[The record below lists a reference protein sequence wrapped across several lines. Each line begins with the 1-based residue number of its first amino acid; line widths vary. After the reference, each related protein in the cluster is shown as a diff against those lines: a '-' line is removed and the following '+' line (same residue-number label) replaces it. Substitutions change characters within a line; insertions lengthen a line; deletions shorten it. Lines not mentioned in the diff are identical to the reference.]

1 MRSIRKKLLATTV
14 VAASMLST
22 ASVAKAEDVTGG
34 GASFPYTFLVSAI
47 AEFNKTT
54 GHNLT
59 YTSTGSGTGKRNFK
73 AGTFKFAGTD
83 SAVGTADLPSFG
95 WTYVPYLAGATAVA
109 YRLDEIKGATLSLS
123 KDTLN
128 GIFSGTITKWNDP
141 NIAADMK
148 ISPAFANQKKKSD
161 LKGASTLWENIA
173 GKKALVTVTLLPATL
188 KASKGKVIEVIDT
201 KTKKVVRNATIGTKG
216 QYGLTFDTDVKN
228 EYQVKVAGKE
238 VAKYKVIEVKF
249 PDRPIVVVYRQD
261 PSGTTN
267 NFCLFMK
274 SAVNPG
280 WTQNDNFGS
289 CVPGGITQF
298 GSRYQGQNTS
308 TNLSNYIAD
317 TNGTIGYTEVSYVTD
332 ASRAAKGIRAAN
344 IRNAAGVYVAPTS
357 SNYNSFLKGAT
368 LDEKGLAT
376 FNYNQTSNR
385 TAYPIGPVT
394 YGLGQTSSDAKN
406 KVVAEF
412 FEWVLTKYSPANA
425 EALGYT
431 PLLGSFQSKGVV
443 LAKKI
448 GAG

>member
-1 MRSIRKKLLATTV
+1 MRSIRKKLLATAV
-14 VAASMLST
+14 VAASVMST

-73 AGTFKFAGTD
+73 SGQFKFAGTD
-83 SAVGTADLPSFG
+83 SAVGSSDVPSFG

-128 GIFSGTITKWNDP
+128 GIFSGLITQWNDP
-141 NIAADMK
+141 NIAADQK

-161 LKGASTLWENIA
+161 LKGVSTLWENIA
-173 GKKALVTVTLLPATL
+173 GKQARLTVTLLPAAE
-188 KASKGKVIEVIDT
+188 KSSKGKTIEVIDT
-201 KTKKVVRNATIGTKG
+201 KTKKVVRNATVAAKG
-216 QYGLTFDTDVKN
+216 QYGLTFATDVKN

-238 VAKYKVIEVKF
+238 VAKYKVIPVTL
-249 PDRPIVVVYRQD
+249 PDKPIVVVYRQD

-274 SAVNPG
+274 SAVNPS

-289 CVPGGITQF
+289 CVPGGISSF
-298 GSRYQGQNTS
+298 GSRFQGQNTS

-332 ASRAAKGIRAAN
+332 SSRAAKGIRAAN

-357 SNYNSFLKGAT
+357 YNYNSFLKGAT
-368 LDEKGLAT
+368 LDDKGLVT
-376 FNYNQTSNR
+376 FNYAQTSNK

-394 YGLGQTSSDAKN
+394 YGLGQTSADAKN

-431 PLLGSFQSKGVV
+431 PLLGSFQEKGVA
-443 LAKKI
+443 LAKKV

>member
-394 YGLGQTSSDAKN
+394 YGLGQKSSDAKN

>member
-1 MRSIRKKLLATTV
+1 MRSIRRKLIATAVV
-14 VAASMLST
+14 VAGVLSST
-22 ASVAKAEDVTGG
+22 SVAKAEDVTGG

-83 SAVGTADLPSFG
+83 SAVGSSDVPSFG
-95 WTYVPYLAGATAVA
+95 WTYVPYLAGATAIA
-109 YRLDEIKGATLSLS
+109 YRLDELKGATLSLS
-123 KDTLN
+123 KDTIN
-128 GIFSGTITKWNDP
+128 GIFSGTITSWNDP

-161 LKGASTLWENIA
+161 VKGASTLWENIA
-173 GKKALVTVTLLPATL
+173 GSQARVTVTLLPAVE
-188 KASKGKVIEVIDT
+188 KSMKGKTIEVIDT
-201 KTKKVVRNATIGTKG
+201 KTKKVVRNARIEAKG
-216 QYGLTFDTDVKN
+216 QYGLTFDDDAKN
-228 EYQVKVAGKE
+228 EYQVKVGGKE
-238 VAKYKVIEVKF
+238 VAKYKVLDVKF

-274 SAVNPG
+274 SAINTD

-289 CVPGGITQF
+289 CVPGGISSF
-298 GSRYQGQNTS
+298 GSRFQGQNTS
-308 TNLSNYIAD
+308 TNVSNYIAD
-317 TNGTIGYTEVSYVTD
+317 TNGTIGYTEVSYVSD

-344 IRNAAGVYVAPTS
+344 IRNAAGAYVAPTS
-357 SNYNSFLKGAT
+357 FNYNSFLKGAT
-368 LDEKGLAT
+368 LDDKGLAT
-376 FNYNQTSNR
+376 FNYKQTSNR

-394 YGLGQTSSDAKN
+394 YGLGQTSADAKN

-431 PLLGSFQSKGVV
+431 PLLGAFQSKGVA
-443 LAKKI
+443 LAKKV

>member
-1 MRSIRKKLLATTV
+1 MRSIRKKLLATAV
-14 VAASMLST
+14 VASSVLST

-73 AGTFKFAGTD
+73 SGTFKFAGTD
-83 SAVGTADLPSFG
+83 SAVGSSDVPSFG
-95 WTYVPYLAGATAVA
+95 WTYVPYLAGATAIA

-123 KDTLN
+123 KDTIN
-128 GIFSGTITKWNDP
+128 GIFSGAITNWNDP

-161 LKGASTLWENIA
+161 LKGASTLWENLPA
-173 GKKALVTVTLLPATL
+173 RQARVTVTLLPAAV
-188 KASKGKVIEVIDT
+188 KASKGKTIDVVDT
-201 KTKKVVRNATIGTKG
+201 TTKKTVRTARIDSKG
-216 QYGLTFDTDVKN
+216 QYGLTFPANVKN
-228 EYQVKVAGKE
+228 EYQVRVAGKE
-238 VAKYKVIEVKF
+238 VAKYKVAKVTF
-249 PDRPIVVVYRQD
+249 PDKPIVVVYRQD

-280 WTQNDNFGS
+280 WTQNDNYGS
-289 CVPGGITQF
+289 CVPGGISRY
-298 GSRYQGQNTS
+298 GSRFQGQNTS
-308 TNLSNYIAD
+308 TNLSNYIAN

-344 IRNAAGVYVAPTS
+344 IRNAAGAYVAPTS
-357 SNYNSFLKGAT
+357 SNYNSFLRGAT
-368 LDEKGLAT
+368 LDARGLAT
-376 FNYNQTSNR
+376 FNYNQTRNR

-394 YGLGQTSSDAKN
+394 YGLGQTESDAKN
-406 KVVAEF
+406 KVVSEF
-412 FEWVLTKYSPANA
+412 FQWVLTKYSPANA

-431 PLLGSFQSKGVV
+431 PLLGRFQTKGVE
-443 LAKKI
+443 LAKKV

>member
-1 MRSIRKKLLATTV
+1 MRSIRKKLIATSV
-14 VAASMLST
+14 VAASILST
-22 ASVAKAEDVTGG
+22 GSVAKAEDVTGG
-34 GASFPYTFLVSAI
+34 GASFPFTFLVSAI

-59 YTSTGSGTGKRNFK
+59 YTSTGSGTGKRNFRS
-73 AGTFKFAGTD
+73 GTFKFAGTD
-83 SAVGTADLPSFG
+83 SAVSAAETPSFG

-109 YRLDEIKGATLSLS
+109 YRLDELKGATLSLS

-128 GIFSGTITKWNDP
+128 GIFSGTIERWNDS
-141 NIAADMK
+141 NIATDMK
-148 ISPAFANQKKKSD
+148 ISPPFANSKKKSD
-161 LKGASTLWENIA
+161 LKGASALWENISGRQA
-173 GKKALVTVTLLPATL
+173 RVTVTLLPATV
-188 KASKGKVIEVIDT
+188 KSSKGKTIEVIDT
-201 KTKKVVRNATIGTKG
+201 KTKKVVRNARIDSKG
-216 QYGLTFDTDVKN
+216 QYGLTFSSDPKG

-238 VAKYKVIEVKF
+238 VAKYKVGSF
-249 PDRPIVVVYRQD
+249 TLPDRPIVVVYRQD

-280 WTQNDNFGS
+280 WTQNDNYGS
-289 CVPGGITQF
+289 CVPGGISRF
-298 GSRYQGQNTS
+298 GSRFQGQNTS

-344 IRNAAGVYVAPTS
+344 IRNAAGAYVAPTS
-357 SNYNSFLKGAT
+357 FNYNSFLRGAT
-368 LDEKGLAT
+368 LSAEGLAT

-394 YGLGQTSSDAKN
+394 YGLGQTASDAKN

-431 PLLGSFQSKGVV
+431 PLLGSFQSKGVA
-443 LAKKI
+443 LAKKV

>member
-1 MRSIRKKLLATTV
+1 MRRIGKKLLATGI
-14 VAASMLST
+14 VAASFLATS
-22 ASVAKAEDVTGG
+22 SVAKAEDVTGG

-83 SAVGTADLPSFG
+83 SAVTGSDIPTFG
-95 WTYVPYLAGATAVA
+95 WTYVPYLAGATAIA

-128 GIFSGTITKWNDP
+128 GIFAGLITNWNDP

-161 LKGASTLWENIA
+161 LKGASTLWENVGNKQA
-173 GKKALVTVTLLPATL
+173 RVTVTLLPATV
-188 KASKGKVIEVIDT
+188 KSSKGKTIEVIDT
-201 KTKKVVRNATIGTKG
+201 KTKKVVRNARIDSKG
-216 QYGLTFDTDVKN
+216 QYGLTFSTDVKN

-238 VAKYKVIEVKF
+238 VAKYKVANVTF
-249 PDRPIVVVYRQD
+249 PDKPIVVVYRQD

-267 NFCLFMK
+267 NFCLFMR
-274 SAVNPG
+274 SAVNPS
-280 WTQNDNFGS
+280 WVQNDNFGS
-289 CVPGGITQF
+289 CVPGGISSF
-298 GSRYQGQNTS
+298 GSRFQGQQTS

-332 ASRAAKGIRAAN
+332 ATRAAKGIRAAN
-344 IRNAAGVYVAPTS
+344 IRNAAGAYVAPTS
-357 SNYNSFLKGAT
+357 FNYNSFLSKAT
-368 LDEKGLAT
+368 IDSLGLAT
-376 FNYNQTSNR
+376 FNYNQTSNK

-394 YGLGQTSSDAKN
+394 YGLGQTASDAKN
-406 KVVAEF
+406 KVVSEF
-412 FEWVLTKYSPANA
+412 FQWVLTTYAPANA

-431 PLLGSFQSKGVV
+431 PLLGSFQQSGVT
-443 LAKKI
+443 LAKKV

>member
-1 MRSIRKKLLATTV
+1 MRSIRKKLIATAV
-14 VAASMLST
+14 VAASVLST

-73 AGTFKFAGTD
+73 SGTFKFAGSD
-83 SAVGTADLPSFG
+83 SAVGSSDLPSFG
-95 WTYVPYLAGATAVA
+95 WTYVPYLAGAIAVT
-109 YRLDEIKGATLSLS
+109 YRLDEAKGATLSLS

-128 GIFSGTITKWNDP
+128 GIFAGLITNWNDP
-141 NIAADMK
+141 NIAADQK
-148 ISPAFANQKKKSD
+148 ISPSWANQKKKSD
-161 LKGASTLWENIA
+161 LKGASSLWENQI
-173 GKKALVTVTLLPATL
+173 GKNAKVTVTLLPATL
-188 KASKGKVIEVIDT
+188 KSSKGKKVEIIDT
-201 KTKKVVRNATIGTKG
+201 KTKKLVRATTIGTKG
-216 QYGLTFDTDVKN
+216 QLSLSFQADVKN

-238 VAKYKVIEVKF
+238 VAKYKVITVKL

-267 NFCLFMK
+267 NFCNFMK
-274 SAVNPG
+274 NSVNSAWSV
-280 WTQNDNFGS
+280 NDNYGS
-289 CVPGGITQF
+289 CVPGGISGF
-298 GSRYQGQNTS
+298 GSRFQGQNTS
-308 TNLSNYIAD
+308 TNLSNYISD

-332 ASRAAKGIRAAN
+332 PTRAAKGMKAAN

-357 SNYNSFLKGAT
+357 SGYNSFLDGGQMDS
-368 LDEKGLAT
+368 LGFVT
-376 FNYNQTSNR
+376 FDFNQTRNR
-385 TAYPIGPVT
+385 TAYPIGAVT

-406 KVVAEF
+406 KVVAQF
-412 FEWVLTKYSPANA
+412 FEWVLTDYSPKNA

-431 PLLGSFQSKGVV
+431 PLLGSMQSKGVA
-443 LAKKI
+443 LSKKV